1 MMNQPIPPLHAS
13 QGLSRAPRRKLLRWS
28 LMAPLLVGLLAG
40 CSLLPKSAPVA
51 LYRLPS
57 ALAQPTASTGG
68 TGNSAQRPESL
79 RVTRP
84 AAGNL
89 LAGQRIIVLP
99 AGDQV
104 SHYKGAQWSE
114 PVPLLLRNRLL
125 DALRQDGRIAQLSN
139 DDRMLQADFELDGE
153 LRAFQS
159 VYKDGLPQVLLRL
172 DLRLVRPATQRIVA
186 SRRFEQLQPASDSA
200 LPAVVSAFGLA
211 SDRLALEVAD
221 WSVAQIEAAAR

>member
-1 MMNQPIPPLHAS
+1 MMPNRIPPVNAS
-13 QGLSRAPRRKLLRWS
+13 QGPSRAPRRSALGWA
-28 LMAPLLVGLLAG
+28 LMAPLLAGLLAG
-40 CSLLPKSAPVA
+40 CSVLPKSAPVE
-51 LYRLPS
+51 LYQLPS
-57 ALAQPTASTGG
+57 ALPQPAVGAGG
-68 TGNSAQRPESL
+68 SAQRPESL

-84 AAGNL
+84 AAGSL

-114 PVPLLLRNRLL
+114 PAPLLLRNRLL
-125 DALRQDGRIAQLSN
+125 DALRSDGRIAQLSS

-159 VYKDGLPQVLLRL
+159 VYRDGSPQVLLRL

-200 LPAVVSAFGLA
+200 LPAVVSAFGQA
-211 SDRLALEVAD
+211 SDRLALQVAD
-221 WSVAQIEAAAR
+221 WSVEQIAQAAR